1 MKTCTPLL
9 GDGMRRLRSAE
20 VGLLLGLSATTI
32 QRYAREG
39 RIRYNVTPGGHRR
52 FDIDEVIADLE
63 LSENVIVRSH
73 G

>member
-1 MKTCTPLL
+1 
-9 GDGMRRLRSAE
+9 MRHLRSAE
-20 VGLLLGLSATTI
+20 VGLMLGLSAATI

-39 RIRYNVTPGGHRR
+39 LIRHNTTPGGHRR

-63 LSENVIVRSH
+63 LPEGFEIAGSD